1 LRIKGPASR
10 IDATFLPTIEEI
22 CGFEVALLR
31 EFRGVRTREGL
42 VLRGPSG
49 WAEWA
54 PFPEYDDVAAARWL
68 AGALEWAGQESPP
81 RHRDR
86 VLVNAIVPASTD
98 SADVYRRV
106 LRDISETGCTTVK
119 IKIAQPGQ
127 SLEDDVARV
136 DAVRRALDD
145 AGVTDPAIRLDA
157 NGMWSLE
164 VAVERLAVLAAIAG
178 ELEYVEQPCRD
189 LADCARVRDAGYR
202 VAVDEG
208 VRLTDEVT
216 ASADSWITEVR
227 QAADVLILKAIPLGG
242 IARSLTLARRVG
254 LPVTVSG
261 SLDTSVGLSTGIA
274 LAAALPELDHACGL
288 GTGSLLAQDLITQT
302 TAPVDGFIAVE
313 RCAPDADL
321 LAEHA
326 MAPDRLAWWS
336 ERLTRCAA
344 ILRQTPIS

>member
-1 LRIKGPASR
+1 MRIKGPASR

-22 CGFEVALLR
+22 CGFEVALQR
-31 EFRGVRTREGL
+31 EFRGTRTREGL
-42 VLRGPSG
+42 VFRGRYG

-68 AGALEWAGQESPP
+68 AGALEWADRESPS

-86 VLVNAIVPASTD
+86 VPVNAIVPALTD
-98 SADVYRRV
+98 SDDVYRRV
-106 LRDISETGCTTVK
+106 LRDITDAGCTTVK
-119 IKIAQPGQ
+119 IKIAQQGQ
-127 SLEDDVARV
+127 GLEDDVARV

-157 NGMWSLE
+157 NGMWPLE
-164 VAVERLAVLAAIAG
+164 VAVERLAVLTAIAG
-178 ELEYVEQPCRD
+178 DVEYVEQPCGD

-208 VRLTDEVT
+208 VRLAGEATT
-216 ASADSWITEVR
+216 NTDSWITEVR

-242 IARSLTLARRVG
+242 IERSLALARRVG

-288 GTGSLLAQDLITQT
+288 GTGSLLAQDLITET
-302 TAPVDGFIAVE
+302 TAPVDGFIAAQ
-313 RCAPDADL
+313 RCAPEMDL

-336 ERLTRCAA
+336 ERLARCAA
-344 ILRQTPIS
+344 IVRQTPIS